1 MLKILKK
8 GKAKVWLVPYIVQK
22 AKIRCGW
29 GFFSLKVVKQGAVGV
44 LLKMLK

>member
-22 AKIRCGW
+22 AKIRYDW
-29 GFFSLKVVKQGAVGV
+29 GVFSLKVARQGAVGV